1 MPKAVIACDAC
12 SCPMTSPLSTSG
24 VALQVEHVT
33 RYHYAAPVDLAQHE
47 AFLRPI
53 EDDFQQVETFE
64 MGVEPE
70 PLHHS
75 TGRDRYGNTRTFFT
89 VSGAHR
95 QLNVWARSRVR
106 ALPRNHEARLSGT
119 LPWEEVAARLR
130 YAARAAYEPASEFAV
145 ASPYVPRLA
154 ELFEFANESLLP
166 GRPIGLCAVE
176 LMHRIHRDFT
186 YQSASTTI
194 DTPLST
200 VMKERRGVCQDF
212 AHLMIGAL
220 RMHGLA
226 ARYVSGYLLTT
237 PPGATDEQADGE
249 EALVAAAA
257 GVGAPRFIGADASHA
272 WVSVWCPLAA
282 GDSFWLELDPTNDML
297 PATDHVRLAY
307 GRDFGDVTP
316 LRGVIRGGGDHVLE
330 VGVKTERVV

>member
-1 MPKAVIACDAC
+1 MRKAAIACAG
-12 SCPMTSPLSTSG
+12 SSRTMSRMPSSPG

-53 EDDFQQVETFE
+53 EDEFQRVEGFE

-95 QLNVWARSRVR
+95 RLDVWARSRVR
-106 ALPRNHEARLSGT
+106 ALPRNHEARLAGT
-119 LPWEEVAARLR
+119 QAWEQVAARLR
-130 YAARAAYEPASEFAV
+130 YAARAPYEPACEFAV
-145 ASPYVPRLA
+145 ESPYVPRLP

-166 GRPIGLCAVE
+166 GRPIGLCALD
-176 LMHRIHRDFT
+176 LMHRVYRDFR

-200 VMKERRGVCQDF
+200 VMQERRGVCQDF

-257 GVGAPRFIGADASHA
+257 SVGAPRFIGADASHA
-272 WVSVWCPLAA
+272 WVSVWCPEPE
-282 GDSFWLELDPTNDML
+282 GDGFWLELDPTNDML

-316 LRGVIRGGGDHVLE
+316 LRGVIRGGGDHALE